1 MPGLNGPDQA
11 ATDGLSAQGVF
22 FDGRSSRDHP
32 ATLLLDGDQVRVRL
46 GAQTEHHWRA
56 DQVTL
61 EAALPGVRRSLSFPD
76 GSRFETPDDV
86 VIRAWERRHGRNRLL
101 GGVRR
106 LEGSWG
112 TALGA
117 VAVTG
122 AVLWG
127 TVTFG
132 IPALARQAAAV
143 TPVGVLATFDRETLQ
158 VLEDQNLIAPSG
170 LSAARQAQLQS
181 AFRDVSGW
189 AGGPYRYRLLL
200 RDGEPAGGGGMGAN
214 AFALPNGTVVMTDQ
228 LVALASSDRELTGV
242 LAHEVG
248 HVTHRHGLAGVYQAL
263 GLSLIVTALTGDVVS
278 GATFAAAVPVAL
290 VQGGYSRAAE
300 TQSDTVAARFMLER
314 YRTTRPL
321 QAILARL
328 EAQEGGAGGGPD
340 LLSTHPG
347 TEARIEHLRQL
358 EDAAR

>member
-1 MPGLNGPDQA
+1 MPGSNSWPEV
-11 ATDGLSAQGVF
+11 QGVY
-22 FDGRSSRDHP
+22 FDGRVSRDHP
-32 ATLLLDGDQVRVRL
+32 ATLQLGPDGARL
-46 GAQTEHHWRA
+46 RLPGRADHHWRA
-56 DQVTL
+56 ADVTVDP
-61 EAALPGVRRSLSFPD
+61 ALPGVRRALSFPD
-76 GSRFETPDDV
+76 GSRFETPDDAA
-86 VIRAWERRHGRNRLL
+86 IRAWERRHGRNRLL
-101 GGVRR
+101 GGVRK

-127 TVTFG
+127 FVTFG

-143 TPVGVLATFDRETLQ
+143 TPQGVLATFDREALT
-158 VLEDQNLIAPSG
+158 VLEQQELVGPSR
-170 LSAARQAQLQS
+170 LSAARQAELQA

-189 AGGPYRYRLLL
+189 AGGGYGYRLLL
-200 RDGEPAGGGGMGAN
+200 RDGEPAGSDGLGAN

-228 LVALASSDRELTGV
+228 LVALARSDRELIGV
-242 LAHEVG
+242 LAHEAG
-248 HVTHRHGLAGVYQAL
+248 HVTQRHGLASVYQAL
-263 GLSLIVTALTGDVVS
+263 GLSLIVTALTGDIVS
-278 GATFAAAVPVAL
+278 ATTFAAAVPVAL

-300 TQSDTVAARFMLER
+300 TQSDEVAARFMLER

-328 EAQEGGAGGGPD
+328 EAQDGGPGGVPD
-340 LLSTHPG
+340 LLGTHPG
-347 TEARIEHLRQL
+347 TDARIKHLKQL

>member
-1 MPGLNGPDQA
+1 MPDLTGPDPA
-11 ATDGLSAQGVF
+11 ATDSLTAQGVF

-46 GAQTEHHWRA
+46 GAQAEHHWRA

-76 GSRFETPDDV
+76 GSRFETPDDAA
-86 VIRAWERRHGRNRLL
+86 IRAWEQRHGRNRLL

-106 LEGSWG
+106 LESSWG

-122 AVLWG
+122 AVLWAF
-127 TVTFG
+127 VTFG
-132 IPALARQAAAV
+132 VPALARQAAAV

-158 VLEDQNLIAPSG
+158 VLEGQNLIGPSE
-170 LSAARQAQLQS
+170 LSAARQAQLQ
-181 AFRDVSGW
+181 AALRDVSGW
-189 AGGPYRYRLLL
+189 AGGPYGYRLLL
-200 RDGEPAGGGGMGAN
+200 RDGEPAGSSGLGAN

-228 LVALASSDRELTGV
+228 LVALARSDRELVGV
-242 LAHEVG
+242 LAHEAG
-248 HVTHRHGLAGVYQAL
+248 HVTQRHGLASVYQAL
-263 GLSLIVTALTGDVVS
+263 GLSLIVTALTGDIVS
-278 GATFAAAVPVAL
+278 ATTFAAAVPVAL

-300 TQSDTVAARFMLER
+300 TQSDEVAARFMLER

-328 EAQEGGAGGGPD
+328 EAQDGGPGGVPD
-340 LLSTHPG
+340 LLGTHPG
-347 TEARIEHLRQL
+347 TDARIEHLKQL